1 MMNEQL
7 DRMVDGELTE
17 NEQRAVLLGCEE
29 QDRWRELALAYVEAQ
44 VLSRELPTIQELE
57 MDEPPREVRPVPTSA
72 ASWLWNPFA
81 LAAAVVLSLSI
92 GYGAGWWW
100 QGPVAPVAT
109 IASQEPMVTAGAPTS
124 SSPRLMQLTVSHPTT
139 NELRQIELPIVNASQ
154 LGPNWREQ
162 IQTTFPDESTD
173 FLRQMRDAG
182 LNIQQTR
189 TVTPITLS
197 DGTRVLVPIDY
208 YFETPF
214 Q

>member
-44 VLSRELPTIQELE
+44 VLSSELPTIQELE
-57 MDEPPREVRPVPTSA
+57 MDEPPREVRPVPPSA

-100 QGPVAPVAT
+100 QGPVAPVA
-109 IASQEPMVTAGAPTS
+109 ASADPKAIPS
-124 SSPRLMQLTVSHPTT
+124 SR
-139 NELRQIELPIVNASQ
+139 RQ
-154 LGPNWREQ
+154 R
-162 IQTTFPDESTD
+162 
-173 FLRQMRDAG
+173 
-182 LNIQQTR
+182 
-189 TVTPITLS
+189 
-197 DGTRVLVPIDY
+197 
-208 YFETPF
+208 
-214 Q
+214 